1 MSTLI
6 KNPQAQKVVKVATIA
21 GAAILVAGA
30 AVQLTKSKDFK
41 GVLMPALSILV
52 GMAAFSYAMAPK
64 TVEVKSSASGA
75 PCDCTKINQY
85 GKRVTWPQNCP
96 CPEGSDTVATG
107 VSNRPNRRRQMR
119 RMSVAQM

>member
-30 AVQLTKSKDFK
+30 AVQLTKSKQLKD
-41 GVLMPALSILV
+41 VLFPALSILV
-52 GMAAFSYAMAPK
+52 GVAAFSYAMAPK
-64 TVEVKSSASGA
+64 TVEVKSNASGA
-75 PCDCTKINQY
+75 PCDCTRVNEY
-85 GKRVTWPQNCP
+85 GQTVTWGQNCP
-96 CPEGSDTVATG
+96 CPEGSTTSATVVA
-107 VSNRPNRRRQMR
+107 NRPNRRRQMR